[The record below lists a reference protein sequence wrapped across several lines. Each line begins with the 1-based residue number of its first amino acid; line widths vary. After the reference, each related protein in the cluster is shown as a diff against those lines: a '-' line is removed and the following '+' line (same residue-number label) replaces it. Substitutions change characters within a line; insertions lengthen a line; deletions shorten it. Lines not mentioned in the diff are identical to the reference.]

1 MQMQYRPEA
10 YTNGNG
16 LLGRRSLQRE
26 NTAARPDNAER
37 GMEGDNLNVKY
48 VYYAGRA
55 GAMNGLSHWND
66 RFGLVAIAK
75 EEKLKKKKIE

>member
-1 MQMQYRPEA
+1 
-10 YTNGNG
+10 
-16 LLGRRSLQRE
+16 
-26 NTAARPDNAER
+26 
-37 GMEGDNLNVKY
+37 MEGDNLNVKY

-75 EEKLKKKKIE
+75 EEKLKKKKKSNERDRIRDRPMSAGASIVGHQPTEHRFLKK